1 MLEFNKE
8 KQIEYWK
15 TAAISDMELAEIVIQ
30 NGKILHGLFC
40 CHLTIEKALKAHY
53 VKTNNTFAPKTHDFT
68 YLIDKSQLE
77 INDEQKLF
85 LAVLMQ
91 FQLEGRY
98 PDYSLNSPTKEKSL
112 DYLQKTKGFLQWL
125 ISKL

>member
-1 MLEFNKE
+1 MTEFNKE

-15 TAAISDMELAEIVIQ
+15 TTAISDMELAEIVII

-53 VKTNNTFAPKTHDFT
+53 VKSNHAFAPKTHNLE
-68 YLIDKSQLE
+68 YLTAKSG
-77 INDEQKLF
+77 ITVSDEQAGLMAK
-85 LAVLMQ
+85 LMQ

-98 PDYSLNSPTKEKSL
+98 PDYTISTPSPQKTEELLKGTKE
-112 DYLQKTKGFLQWL
+112 FLKWL
-125 ISKL
+125 IEKL